1 MPAFFDGFPLTEEF
15 RKLLT
20 RPCKLVGMGK
30 IGPNKNVN
38 EECSNSRDL
47 ISQLANWI

>member
-30 IGPNKNVN
+30 
-38 EECSNSRDL
+38 
-47 ISQLANWI
+47 